1 MGLNFV
7 AIDFETANPKRASVC
22 QIGLAK
28 VRDGQITKTACE
40 MVTPPRG
47 FTNFHPRNIQ
57 VHGLTP
63 RSIYGAPDWP
73 GILGRLIA
81 FTGDLPLIGHNVAFE
96 RSVIVQATEAEGL
109 TVPDFQYL
117 CSQKLA
123 QTHLPEAGSFK
134 LNLLAEHLG
143 MPVFAHH
150 DAGADAVA
158 CAALVLKI
166 AEHTGL
172 DDLDDLWPA
181 KPARAARTNTHWRR
195 NS

>member
-40 MVTPPRG
+40 MVVPPRG

-63 RSIYGAPDWP
+63 KSVYGAQDWTT
-73 GILGRLIA
+73 ILGRLIA
-81 FTGDLPLIGHNVAFE
+81 FTGDLPLVGHNVAFE
-96 RSVIVQATEAEGL
+96 RSVIVQATEAVGGEI
-109 TVPDFQYL
+109 PDFRYL

-123 QTHLPEAGSFK
+123 QTHLPEAGPFK

-143 MPVFAHH
+143 MPAFAHH
-150 DAGADAVA
+150 GAGADAVA

-172 DDLDDLWPA
+172 DDLDRLWPA
-181 KPARAARTNTHWRR
+181 PAPRPARSGGWRR
-195 NS
+195 Y

>member
-7 AIDFETANPKRASVC
+7 AIDFETAGPKRASVC

-40 MVTPPRG
+40 MVKPPRG
-47 FTNFHPRNIQ
+47 FTDFHPRNIQ

-63 RSIYGAPDWP
+63 KSIYGAPGWP
-73 GILGRLIA
+73 GILDRLIRFA
-81 FTGDLPLIGHNVAFE
+81 GDLPLIGHNVAFE
-96 RSVIVQATEAEGL
+96 KSVIVQASEAEGL
-109 TVPDFQYL
+109 TAPDFKYL

-123 QTHLPEAGSFK
+123 QTHLPEAGSFR
-134 LNLLAEHLG
+134 LNMLAEHLG
-143 MPVFAHH
+143 MPAFAHH
-150 DAGADAVA
+150 DAGADAAA

-172 DDLDDLWPA
+172 DDLESLWPA
-181 KPARAARTNTHWRR
+181 KPVRAARSGGWRR
-195 NS
+195 YS

>member
-7 AIDFETANPKRASVC
+7 AIDFETAGPKRASVC

-28 VRDGQITKTACE
+28 VRDGRVTKTACE
-40 MVTPPRG
+40 MVMPPRG
-47 FTNFHPRNIQ
+47 FTDFHPRNIQ

-63 RSIYGAPDWP
+63 KSVYGAPGWP
-73 GILGRLIA
+73 SILDRLIA

-96 RSVIVQATEAEGL
+96 KSVIVQASDAEGL
-109 TVPDFQYL
+109 TAPEFRYL

-123 QTHLPEAGSFK
+123 QTHLPDAGPFK
-134 LNLLAEHLG
+134 LNLLTEHLG

-166 AEHTGL
+166 AEVTGL
-172 DDLDDLWPA
+172 DDLERLWPA
-181 KPARAARTNTHWRR
+181 KPARSNSGWRR
-195 NS
+195 N